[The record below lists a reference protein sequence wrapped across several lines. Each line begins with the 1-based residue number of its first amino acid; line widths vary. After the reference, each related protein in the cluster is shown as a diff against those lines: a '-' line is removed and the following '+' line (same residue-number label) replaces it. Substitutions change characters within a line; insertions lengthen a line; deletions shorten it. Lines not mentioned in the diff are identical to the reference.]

1 MGLALLE
8 RREAEAAIQA
18 GKLVI
23 WDTPSLRCDLAIAY
37 ARQRAHDPLIQAVIA
52 SVHHAWGLE

>member
-1 MGLALLE
+1 MLE

-37 ARQRAHDPLIQAVIA
+37 ARQRAHDPLIQAVVA
-52 SVHHAWGLE
+52 SVYHAWGLE